1 MLCRS
6 IYIIIVYGL
15 PECPGSALTLAA
27 SSLWTRTAGCRSGRC
42 GRDAGHRAT
51 QLGVALQA
59 GGDRAS
65 GQVTVVQV
73 LFAWAETG
81 RVSARI
87 LPLILKSLHFENL

>member
-1 MLCRS
+1 MLCWS

-27 SSLWTRTAGCRSGRC
+27 SSLWTRTAGCRS

-87 LPLILKSLHFENL
+87 LPLILKSLRFENL